1 MHLCR
6 KRVFNLTQH
15 FIHLNLSIALLL
27 GLITFVSGIETA
39 SEHRVSDNV
48 ISYTCRSCFVLL
60 GKLSCCGYTASLFL
74 HGSIL
79 LDACRR
85 SVTIYFAVPGI
96 L

>member
-27 GLITFVSGIETA
+27 GVITFVSGIETA
-39 SEHRVSDNV
+39 SEYRVSDNA
-48 ISYTCRSCFVLL
+48 ISKHMQILLL
-60 GKLSCCGYTASLFL
+60 GNLSCCGYTASLFL